1 MAGSPRLRLGILI
14 VVTGCGASSLP
25 SAGGADAAAPRVDG
39 SVADAAIHDDA
50 ASGTVPQQI
59 VFMTAYDSGQGGS
72 NSQAE
77 IALVNL
83 DGTGFRQL
91 TNDGKFKFLPHFSP
105 DGRTL
110 VYTKYSVGSYGT
122 ANSRSD
128 IALYDLATGTERLLT
143 TTGGASQGTF
153 SPDGKRV
160 AYGSGTLTQGGTA
173 APGLY
178 VVNVDGTGETRIGQ
192 WSGAADD
199 QQWGDFAWSSD
210 DWILFAVAQTVNG
223 CFKVRLDKM
232 RPDGTSRT
240 QVTDGGPNCTPS
252 GFEQSGDADPG
263 WSHDGGTIYTSR
275 GFPRL
280 PAGAPDAGMPVP
292 TERRLYAVSSDA
304 WYAGKPESDLS
315 LPSEPDCI
323 EGVPKGSPD
332 GTRVLLF
339 RTCFDGGAASRA
351 GIYVSDA
358 SGSYRTFVI
367 AGFGP
372 DWNPAAR

>member
-1 MAGSPRLRLGILI
+1 MRSLRVGLWLA
-14 VVTGCGASSLP
+14 VAGCGASSSPL
-25 SAGGADAAAPRVDG
+25 GTGADAGAPRL
-39 SVADAAIHDDA
+39 DASAQDAGVHDDA

-59 VFMTAYDSGQGGS
+59 VFMTAYDSSQG
-72 NSQAE
+72 NNATAE
-77 IALVNL
+77 IALMNL
-83 DGTGFRQL
+83 DGSGFRQL

-105 DGRTL
+105 DGRKL
-110 VYTKYSVGSYGT
+110 VYTKYAAGNYGS
-122 ANSRSD
+122 ANSQSD
-128 IALYDLATGTERLLT
+128 IALYDLATDAETLLT

-160 AYGSGTLTQGGTA
+160 AYGSGTLTQGNA

-178 VVNVDGTGETRIGQ
+178 VVNVDGTGATRIGQ
-192 WSGAADD
+192 WSGASDD

-240 QVTDGGPNCTPS
+240 QVTDGGPNCTPT

-263 WSHDGGTIYTSR
+263 WSHDAGTIFTSR
-275 GFPRL
+275 GFPQL
-280 PAGAPDAGMPVP
+280 PAGAPDAGMPRP
-292 TERRLYAVSSDA
+292 TERKLYAVSSDA
-304 WYAGKPESDLS
+304 WYAGKPENDLS

-339 RTCFDGGAASRA
+339 RTCFDGDAAARA
-351 GIYVSDA
+351 GIYVTDT
-358 SGSYRTFVI
+358 SGSYRTFVTP
-367 AGFGP
+367 GFGP
-372 DWNPAAR
+372 DWNPVAR